1 MFEYLGSTAKIWVY
15 LDYSNMHYTK
25 YNLWW
30 DYNISQF
37 IHECLNDSRIF
48 RIAFYGAYDPK
59 NISQYNWVQR
69 LQNTFTDPR
78 NYFFF
83 KKLEQ
88 KWWKNKGNVD
98 TEMWFDIS
106 KDLQNN
112 LWDSIVLFTWDWDF
126 LYPIKQIIAT
136 WKHVTVVSTKWHIAK
151 ELIDFIHSQDDN
163 VCRYINIHKDNA
175 ISSPIRT
182 ALRDTSRWICLY
194 PDLVQYINTTD
205 TNWILELITW
215 VNEIMKGNIGIA
227 KTPQF
232 LLENEKVKK
241 IIYRWHNNEKQAF
254 INYLQNLI

>member
-1 MFEYLGSTAKIWVY
+1 MACLVLSFWFIDWLQKERAQFFLQFLANRLQTKKFFILKISMFEYLGSTAKIWVY

-98 TEMWFDIS
+98 TECWYWNVIWYF
-106 KDLQNN
+106 KR
-112 LWDSIVLFTWDWDF
+112 FT
-126 LYPIKQIIAT
+126 K
-136 WKHVTVVSTKWHIAK
+136 
-151 ELIDFIHSQDDN
+151 
-163 VCRYINIHKDNA
+163 
-175 ISSPIRT
+175 
-182 ALRDTSRWICLY
+182 
-194 PDLVQYINTTD
+194 
-205 TNWILELITW
+205 
-215 VNEIMKGNIGIA
+215 
-227 KTPQF
+227 
-232 LLENEKVKK
+232 
-241 IIYRWHNNEKQAF
+241 
-254 INYLQNLI
+254 